1 MEALNIFDTAK
12 VMPKG
17 QLTIPKEIR
26 DIMGVKP
33 GSRVAFILEG
43 KTVRLVNPAVYA
55 MEYMQEQMKEYAN
68 SMTDE
73 EIMSMVKELRGEYN
87 DK

>member
-1 MEALNIFDTAK
+1 MEALNIYDTAK

-33 GSRVAFILEG
+33 GSRVAFVVEG
-43 KTVRLVNPAVYA
+43 KSVRLVNPAVYA
-55 MEYMQEQMKEYAN
+55 MEYMQKQMREYAN
-68 SMTDE
+68 SMSDE

-87 DK
+87 GK